1 MAAGTSHSMEQLASP
16 SDDRSEPRK
25 PKLWDRIKL
34 SNSSSP
40 SLHKVGNRN
49 WSSRSLPRLGSF
61 GSLTLSPT
69 SASSS
74 STAKSSPANSPVR
87 KDFIISQES
96 EVPEDVPK
104 DYFSSLPNE
113 VKLQIFS
120 YLPLK
125 TLAKVSMVR
134 DYFQCQWSHE

>member
-16 SDDRSEPRK
+16 PDDRPGPRK
-25 PKLWDRIKL
+25 QKLWDRIKFN
-34 SNSSSP
+34 NSSSP
-40 SLHKVGNRN
+40 SLHRVGNKN

-61 GSLTLSPT
+61 GSLTLSST

-74 STAKSSPANSPVR
+74 STAKSTPANSPIL
-87 KDFIISQES
+87 KDFIISHEF
-96 EVPEDVPK
+96 EVPEEVVK

-125 TLAKVSMVR
+125 TLAKVSLVR
-134 DYFQCQWSHE
+134 DYFQYQWSHE